1 MRLFASAALG
11 LLFTGITIIAAPAQ
25 TAPPVTGSPA
35 ATAPAPAVA
44 AGPAWA
50 DVSSWANVHPV
61 ETHNVV
67 YANMPVIKNPS
78 VLNPSRPGGA
88 VLPTPNIG
96 GTVDLH
102 LDVFQMPSAK
112 PAPVV
117 VHLHGGGWT
126 APAGQSHSPG
136 PFTALLAAG
145 ISVVSVEY
153 RPSLEAPAPAALQDV
168 HCALAWVKAN
178 AAKYNFDVNRVILY
192 GVSAGG
198 EMALMAAYA
207 PDTFDPPGCT
217 DQPKVAAVL
226 DYYGPPDLAEALLH
240 EPGSGD
246 FNRQWFGLAVPLP
259 ADPAAAAAANGAP
272 APARWPEPS
281 TAELALAKQL
291 SPMNYVRPGVPPT
304 YIVNGDRDPRV
315 NPAQDSKLKSALD
328 AAGVPAGHDII
339 PGAGHGNFPK
349 PEANKAW
356 LLCLQFLQA
365 QGILQ

>member
-1 MRLFASAALG
+1 MRLAASAALTI
-11 LLFTGITIIAAPAQ
+11 LFTAIIAAPAQ
-25 TAPPVTGSPA
+25 TTAPPVTGSST
-35 ATAPAPAVA
+35 ATAHAQAVA
-44 AGPAWA
+44 AGPSWE
-50 DVSSWANVHPV
+50 DVSSWENLHPV
-61 ETHNVV
+61 QTHNIV
-67 YANMPVIKNPS
+67 YTNMPVIKNPS

-88 VLPTPNIG
+88 VLPAPNIG

-102 LDVFQMPSAK
+102 LDVFQMSSAK

-126 APAGQSHSPG
+126 APAGQSRSPA

-145 ISVVSVEY
+145 ISVVSVQY
-153 RPSLEAPAPAALQDV
+153 RSSLEAPAPAALEDV
-168 HCALAWVKAN
+168 HCALSWVKAN

-207 PDTFDPPGCT
+207 PDTFDPAGCT

-246 FNRQWFGLAVPLP
+246 FNRQWFRLAVPLP

-281 TAELALAKQL
+281 AAELALAKQL

>member
-1 MRLFASAALG
+1 MRLLASSAPA
-11 LLFTGITIIAAPAQ
+11 LLFAAILAAPAQ
-25 TAPPVTGSPA
+25 SASPNPSGSTANPQPA
-35 ATAPAPAVA
+35 A
-44 AGPAWA
+44 AGPAWQ
-50 DVSSWANVHPV
+50 DVASWAEVRPV
-61 ETHNVV
+61 ATHNIV
-67 YANMPVIKNPS
+67 YATMPVIKNPS

-88 VLPTPNIG
+88 VLPAPTAG

-117 VHLHGGGWT
+117 LHLHGGGWT
-126 APAGQSHSPG
+126 APAGQSRSPA

-145 ISVVSVEY
+145 ISVVSVQY
-153 RPSLEAPAPAALQDV
+153 RSSLEAPTPAALEDV
-168 HCALAWVKAN
+168 HCALSWIKAN

-198 EMALMAAYA
+198 ELAMMAAYA
-207 PDTFDPPGCT
+207 PDSFNPPACR

-226 DYYGPPDLAEALLH
+226 DYYGPPDLAEAMLH

-246 FNRQWFGLAVPLP
+246 FLRQWLGLAVPLP
-259 ADPAAAAAANGAP
+259 PDPTTATA

-281 TAELALAKQL
+281 AAELALATQL
-291 SPMNYVRPGVPPT
+291 SPITYIRTGLPPT

-328 AAGVPAGHDII
+328 AVGVPAGHDII
-339 PGAGHGNFPK
+339 PGAGHGNFPR

-356 LLCLQFLQA
+356 LLCLQFLQT

>member
-1 MRLFASAALG
+1 MRLPASAAIAI
-11 LLFTGITIIAAPAQ
+11 LFAAIITSPAQ
-25 TAPPVTGSPA
+25 TVLPAGSSA
-35 ATAPAPAVA
+35 ATAPEQAVA
-44 AGPAWA
+44 ASHAWQ
-50 DVSSWANVHPV
+50 DVSSWENLHPV
-61 ETHNVV
+61 QTHNMV
-67 YANMPVIKNPS
+67 YAKMPVIKNPS

-88 VLPTPNIG
+88 VLPTPNVG

-126 APAGQSHSPG
+126 APAGQSRSFA

-145 ISVVSVEY
+145 ISVVSVQY
-153 RPSLEAPAPAALQDV
+153 RSSLEAPAPAALQDV

-178 AAKYNFDVNRVILY
+178 AAQYNFDVNRVILY
-192 GVSAGG
+192 GVSAGA

-207 PDTFDPPGCT
+207 PDAFDPPGCT

-226 DYYGPPDLAEALLH
+226 DYYGPPDLAEAMLH

-246 FNRQWFGLAVPLP
+246 FLRQWLGLAVPLP
-259 ADPAAAAAANGAP
+259 PEPAAASGTP

-281 TAELALAKQL
+281 AAEVALAKQL
-291 SPMNYVRPGVPPT
+291 SPMNYIRPGLCPT
-304 YIVNGDRDPRV
+304 YIVNGDRDRRV
-315 NPAQDSKLKSALD
+315 DPAQDTKLKMALD
-328 AAGVPAGHDII
+328 AAGIPAGHDII
-339 PGAGHGNFPK
+339 PGAGHGNFPR

>member
-1 MRLFASAALG
+1 MRLAASAALTI
-11 LLFTGITIIAAPAQ
+11 LFTAIIAAPAQ
-25 TAPPVTGSPA
+25 TTAPPVTGSST
-35 ATAPAPAVA
+35 ATAHAQAVA
-44 AGPAWA
+44 AGPSWE
-50 DVSSWANVHPV
+50 DVSSWENLHPV
-61 ETHNVV
+61 QTHNIV
-67 YANMPVIKNPS
+67 YTNMPVIKNPS

-88 VLPTPNIG
+88 VLPAPNIG

-126 APAGQSHSPG
+126 APAGQSRSPA

-145 ISVVSVEY
+145 ISVVSVQY
-153 RPSLEAPAPAALQDV
+153 RSSLEAPAPAALEDV
-168 HCALAWVKAN
+168 HCALSWVKAN

-217 DQPKVAAVL
+217 NQPKVAAVL

-259 ADPAAAAAANGAP
+259 ADPAADPAANGAP
-272 APARWPEPS
+272 APVRWPEPS
-281 TAELALAKQL
+281 TTELALAKQL
-291 SPMNYVRPGVPPT
+291 SPINYVRPGVPPT

-315 NPAQDSKLKSALD
+315 NPAQDSKLKMALD

-356 LLCLQFLQA
+356 LLCLQFLKA

>member
-1 MRLFASAALG
+1 MRKFAASVTTIVAFSIAGFSAA
-11 LLFTGITIIAAPAQ
+11 AQ
-25 TAPPVTGSPA
+25 
-35 ATAPAPAVA
+35 APAPAA
-44 AGPAWA
+44 SPAWA
-50 DVSSWANVHPV
+50 DPANWGSVHPT
-61 ETHNVV
+61 ETHNIV

-88 VLPTPNIG
+88 VLPTPAIG

-112 PAPVV
+112 PVPVV

-126 APAGQSHSPG
+126 APAGQSRSPA

-153 RPSLEAPAPAALQDV
+153 RPSLLAPAPAALQDV

-178 AAKYNFDVNRVILY
+178 AQKYNFDVNRVILY

-207 PDTFDPPGCT
+207 PDKFDPPGCT

-259 ADPAAAAAANGAP
+259 ADPVAANAAP
-272 APARWPEPS
+272 APARWPELNA
-281 TAELALAKQL
+281 AELELAKQL
-291 SPMNYVRPGVPPT
+291 SPINYIRSGLPPT

-315 NPAQDSKLKSALD
+315 NPAQDSKLKMALD

>member
-1 MRLFASAALG
+1 MRRSTFAALV
-11 LLFTGITIIAAPAQ
+11 LFVAGNIPAPAQ
-25 TAPPVTGSPA
+25 TPQPVAGNST
-35 ATAPAPAVA
+35 ATASAQAVA
-44 AGPAWA
+44 PVPAWQ
-50 DVSSWANVHPV
+50 DPANWENLHPV
-61 ETHNVV
+61 QTHNIV
-67 YANMPVIKNPS
+67 YATMPVVKNPS
-78 VLNPSRPGGA
+78 VLNPSRPGGV
-88 VLPTPNIG
+88 VLPVPAAGSTE
-96 GTVDLH
+96 DLH

-126 APAGQSHSPG
+126 APAGQSRSFG

-145 ISVVSVEY
+145 VSVVSVQY
-153 RPSLEAPAPAALQDV
+153 RSSLEAPAPAALQDV
-168 HCALAWVKAN
+168 HCALSWVKAN

-207 PDTFDPPGCT
+207 PDSFDPPGCT

-246 FNRQWFGLAVPLP
+246 FNRQWFGLAAPLP
-259 ADPAAAAAANGAP
+259 ADPAAAANGAP
-272 APARWPEPS
+272 APVRWPEPS
-281 TAELALAKQL
+281 AAELALAKQL
-291 SPMNYVRPGVPPT
+291 SPLNYIRPGLPPT

-315 NPAQDSKLKSALD
+315 NPAQDSKLKAALD
-328 AAGVPAGHDII
+328 AAGVPSGHDII
-339 PGAGHGNFPK
+339 PGGGHGNFPK

-365 QGILQ
+365 QGILPPQP

>member
-1 MRLFASAALG
+1 MRLPASAALAI
-11 LLFTGITIIAAPAQ
+11 LFAAIVAAPAQ
-25 TAPPVTGSPA
+25 TALPVRGSSA
-35 ATAPAPAVA
+35 ATAPAQTAA
-44 AGPAWA
+44 AGPAWEA
-50 DVSSWANVHPV
+50 VSSWENLHPV
-61 ETHNVV
+61 QTHNIV
-67 YANMPVIKNPS
+67 YASMPVIKNPS

-88 VLPTPNIG
+88 VLPTPNVG

-126 APAGQSHSPG
+126 APAGQSRSFA

-153 RPSLEAPAPAALQDV
+153 RPSLVAPAPAALQDV

-207 PDTFDPPGCT
+207 PDTFDPPGCK

-246 FNRQWFGLAVPLP
+246 FNRQWFGLAAPLP
-259 ADPAAAAAANGAP
+259 ADPAAAANGAP
-272 APARWPEPS
+272 APVRWPEPS
-281 TAELALAKQL
+281 DAELALAKQL
-291 SPMNYVRPGVPPT
+291 SPMNYIRRGLPPT

-315 NPAQDSKLKSALD
+315 DPAQDTKLKTALD
-328 AAGVPAGHDII
+328 AAGVPAGHDVI

-356 LLCLQFLQA
+356 LLCLHFLEA
-365 QGILQ
+365 QGILP

>member
-1 MRLFASAALG
+1 MMRRFQFAAVISMASMVAV
-11 LLFTGITIIAAPAQ
+11 TIACAQ
-25 TAPPVTGSPA
+25 T
-35 ATAPAPAVA
+35 PAVP
-44 AGPAWA
+44 PAWMDTA
-50 DVSSWANVHPV
+50 NWASVHPV

-88 VLPTPNIG
+88 VLPAPSVG

-102 LDVFQMPSAK
+102 LDVFQMPSAT

-126 APAGQSHSPG
+126 APAGQSHSPA

-145 ISVVSVEY
+145 ISVVSVQY

-207 PDTFDPPGCT
+207 PDKFDPPGCT

-246 FNRQWFGLAVPLP
+246 FVRQWLGLAVSLP
-259 ADPAAAAAANGAP
+259 ADPAAVAGANGTP

-281 TAELALAKQL
+281 AAELELAKQL
-291 SPMNYVRPGVPPT
+291 SPMNYIRPGMSPT

-315 NPAQDSKLKSALD
+315 NPAQDSKLKAALD
-328 AAGVPAGHDII
+328 AVGVPAGHDII

-349 PEANKAW
+349 LDANKAW

>member
-1 MRLFASAALG
+1 MRKLAASVTTIVAFSIAGLSAAQ
-11 LLFTGITIIAAPAQ
+11 TPAPAAPA
-25 TAPPVTGSPA
+25 AS
-35 ATAPAPAVA
+35 
-44 AGPAWA
+44 PAWA
-50 DVSSWANVHPV
+50 DPANWGSVHPT
-61 ETHNVV
+61 ETHNIV
-67 YANMPVIKNPS
+67 YANMPVIRNPS

-88 VLPTPNIG
+88 VLPTPTIG

-153 RPSLEAPAPAALQDV
+153 RPSLVAPAPAALQDV

-178 AAKYNFDVNRVILY
+178 AQKYNFDLNRVILY

-226 DYYGPPDLAEALLH
+226 DYYGPPDLAEAMLH

-259 ADPAAAAAANGAP
+259 ADPAAAASGAP
-272 APARWPEPS
+272 APVRWPEPNA
-281 TAELALAKQL
+281 AELALAKQL
-291 SPMNYVRPGVPPT
+291 SPMNYIRPGLPPT

-315 NPAQDSKLKSALD
+315 NPAQDSKLKMALD
-328 AAGVPAGHDII
+328 AAGVAAGHDII

-349 PEANKAW
+349 PEADKAW
-356 LLCLQFLQA
+356 LLCLQFLEA

>member
-1 MRLFASAALG
+1 MFAGSIAL
-11 LLFTGITIIAAPAQ
+11 AQPA
-25 TAPPVTGSPA
+25 
-35 ATAPAPAVA
+35 APAPA
-44 AGPAWA
+44 WA
-50 DVSSWANVHPV
+50 DPANWGNVHPT
-61 ETHNVV
+61 ETHNIV

-126 APAGQSHSPG
+126 APAGQSHSPA

-153 RPSLEAPAPAALQDV
+153 RPSLVAPAPAALQDV

-178 AAKYNFDVNRVILY
+178 AQKYNFDVNRVILY

-207 PDTFDPPGCT
+207 PDAFDPPGCT

-259 ADPAAAAAANGAP
+259 ADPAAAAPAKEAP
-272 APARWPEPS
+272 APVRWPEPS
-281 TAELALAKQL
+281 AGEVALAKQL
-291 SPMNYVRPGVPPT
+291 SPLNYVRPGLPPT

-349 PEANKAW
+349 PEADKAW
-356 LLCLQFLQA
+356 LLCLQFLDA
-365 QGILQ
+365 QGILH

>member
-88 VLPTPNIG
+88 VLPTPNVG

-178 AAKYNFDVNRVILY
+178 AAKYNLDVNRVILY

-207 PDTFDPPGCT
+207 PDTFDPAGCT

-272 APARWPEPS
+272 APVRWPEPS
-281 TAELALAKQL
+281 AAELALAKQL

>member
-1 MRLFASAALG
+1 MRSVTKAILIAASIFFAASAS
-11 LLFTGITIIAAPAQ
+11 AQ
-25 TAPPVTGSPA
+25 S
-35 ATAPAPAVA
+35 APAPA
-44 AGPAWA
+44 WA
-50 DVSSWANVHPV
+50 DPANWGNVNPTQ
-61 ETHNVV
+61 THNIV

-78 VLNPSRPGGA
+78 VLNPSRPGGV
-88 VLPTPNIG
+88 VLPTPSIG

-117 VHLHGGGWT
+117 VHLHGGGWA
-126 APAGQSHSPG
+126 APAGQSHSPA

-145 ISVVSVEY
+145 ISVVSVQY
-153 RPSLEAPAPAALQDV
+153 RPSLEAPAPGALQDV

-178 AAKYNFDVNRVILY
+178 AEKYNFDVNRVILY

-217 DQPKVAAVL
+217 DKPKVAAVL

-259 ADPAAAAAANGAP
+259 ADPAVVATANGTP
-272 APARWPEPS
+272 LSARWPEPS
-281 TAELALAKQL
+281 AAEVALAKQL
-291 SPMNYVRPGVPPT
+291 SPMNYIRPGVPPT

-315 NPAQDSKLKSALD
+315 NPAQDTKLKMALD

-356 LLCLQFLQA
+356 LLCLQFLAA

>member
-1 MRLFASAALG
+1 MRAITPATVLVIASMFASSIAL
-11 LLFTGITIIAAPAQ
+11 AQPA
-25 TAPPVTGSPA
+25 
-35 ATAPAPAVA
+35 APAPA
-44 AGPAWA
+44 WA
-50 DVSSWANVHPV
+50 DPANWGNVHPT
-61 ETHNVV
+61 ETHNIV

-88 VLPTPNIG
+88 VLPTPNVG
-96 GTVDLH
+96 GTMDLH

-145 ISVVSVEY
+145 ISVVSVQY
-153 RPSLEAPAPAALQDV
+153 RASLEAPAPAALQDV

-178 AAKYNFDVNRVILY
+178 AQKYNFDVNRVILY

-217 DQPKVAAVL
+217 DKPKVAAVL
-226 DYYGPPDLAEALLH
+226 DYYGPPDLAEALQH

-246 FNRQWFGLAVPLP
+246 FVRQWLGLAVSLP
-259 ADPAAAAAANGAP
+259 VDPAGANGTP

-281 TAELALAKQL
+281 AAEVELAKQL
-291 SPMNYVRPGVPPT
+291 SPMNYIRAGVPPT

-356 LLCLQFLQA
+356 LLCLQFLQT

>member
-1 MRLFASAALG
+1 MRLPASAALAI
-11 LLFTGITIIAAPAQ
+11 LFAAIIAAPAQ
-25 TAPPVTGSPA
+25 TAPPVTGSSA
-35 ATAPAPAVA
+35 ATAPAQAVA
-44 AGPAWA
+44 AGPAWE
-50 DVSSWANVHPV
+50 DVSSWGNLHPV
-61 ETHNVV
+61 ETHNIV

-78 VLNPSRPGGA
+78 VLNPSRPGGV

-117 VHLHGGGWT
+117 VHLHGGGWA
-126 APAGQSHSPG
+126 APGGQSHSFA

-145 ISVVSVEY
+145 ISVVSVQY
-153 RPSLEAPAPAALQDV
+153 RTSAEAPAPAALQDV
-168 HCALAWVKAN
+168 HCALSWVKAN

-198 EMALMAAYA
+198 ELALMTAYA
-207 PDTFDPPGCT
+207 PDSFDPPGCT

-226 DYYGPPDLAEALLH
+226 DYYGPPDLAEAMLH

-246 FNRQWFGLAVPLP
+246 FLRQWLGLAVPLP
-259 ADPAAAAAANGAP
+259 ADPAVVAAANGAP
-272 APARWPEPS
+272 APTRWPEPS
-281 TAELALAKQL
+281 AAEVALAKQL
-291 SPMNYVRPGVPPT
+291 SPMTYIRPGLSPT

-315 NPAQDSKLKSALD
+315 DPAQDSKLKMALD

-356 LLCLQFLQA
+356 LLCLQFLEA

>member
-1 MRLFASAALG
+1 MASMVAVTMACAQ
-11 LLFTGITIIAAPAQ
+11 TPVAAPAWMDS
-25 TAPPVTGSPA
+25 TN
-35 ATAPAPAVA
+35 
-44 AGPAWA
+44 WA
-50 DVSSWANVHPV
+50 SVRPV
-61 ETHNVV
+61 ETHNIV
-67 YANMPVIKNPS
+67 YANMPVVKNPS

-88 VLPTPNIG
+88 VLPTPSIG

-136 PFTALLAAG
+136 LFTALLAAG
-145 ISVVSVEY
+145 ISVVSVQY
-153 RPSLEAPAPAALQDV
+153 RSSLEAPAPAALQDV
-168 HCALAWVKAN
+168 HCALSWLKAN

-198 EMALMAAYA
+198 ELALMAAYA
-207 PDTFDPPGCT
+207 PDSFDPPGCT

-246 FNRQWFGLAVPLP
+246 FVRQWLGLALPLP
-259 ADPAAAAAANGAP
+259 ADHAVENAENGTP
-272 APARWPEPS
+272 APVRWPEPS
-281 TAELALAKQL
+281 AAELALAKQL
-291 SPMNYVRPGVPPT
+291 SPMNYIRPGVPPT

-315 NPAQDSKLKSALD
+315 NPEQDSKLKVALD

-356 LLCLQFLQA
+356 LLCLQFLEA

>member
-1 MRLFASAALG
+1 MRLLASAAPG
-11 LLFTGITIIAAPAQ
+11 LLFAAIFSTMMVLAAPAQ
-25 TAPPVTGSPA
+25 TASPAPASSA
-35 ATAPAPAVA
+35 ATAPVQAVA
-44 AGPAWA
+44 TEPAWA

-61 ETHNVV
+61 ETHNIV
-67 YANMPVIKNPS
+67 YATMPVIRNPS

-88 VLPTPNIG
+88 VLPVPDVG

-112 PAPVV
+112 PAPVA

-153 RPSLEAPAPAALQDV
+153 RPSLVAPAPAALQDV

-178 AAKYNFDVNRVILY
+178 AAKYNFDVHQVILY

-207 PDTFDPPGCT
+207 PDAFDPPGCT

-246 FNRQWFGLAVPLP
+246 FVRQWLGLAVSLP
-259 ADPAAAAAANGAP
+259 ADPADAANKT
-272 APARWPEPS
+272 PARWPEVNA
-281 TAELALAKQL
+281 AELELAKQL
-291 SPMNYVRPGVPPT
+291 SPLNYVRPGVPPT

-315 NPAQDSKLKSALD
+315 NPAQDTKLKAALD

-349 PEANKAW
+349 AEGNKAW
-356 LLCLQFLQA
+356 LLCLEFLQA

>member
-1 MRLFASAALG
+1 MAAV
-11 LLFTGITIIAAPAQ
+11 TMACAQTAVAAPAWQ
-25 TAPPVTGSPA
+25 
-35 ATAPAPAVA
+35 
-44 AGPAWA
+44 
-50 DVSSWANVHPV
+50 DVSSWESLHPV
-61 ETHNVV
+61 ETHNIV

-88 VLPTPNIG
+88 VLPTPNVG

-102 LDVFQMPSAK
+102 LDVFQMPTAK

-145 ISVVSVEY
+145 ISVVSVQY
-153 RPSLEAPAPAALQDV
+153 RSCLEAPAPAALEDV
-168 HCALAWVKAN
+168 HCALSWVKAN

-246 FNRQWFGLAVPLP
+246 FVRQWLGLSVSLP
-259 ADPAAAAAANGAP
+259 PDPAAANGTP

-281 TAELALAKQL
+281 AAELDLAKQL
-291 SPMNYVRPGVPPT
+291 SPMNYIRPGLPPT

-315 NPAQDSKLKSALD
+315 NPAQNSKLK
-328 AAGVPAGHDII
+328 
-339 PGAGHGNFPK
+339 
-349 PEANKAW
+349 
-356 LLCLQFLQA
+356 
-365 QGILQ
+365 

>member
-1 MRLFASAALG
+1 MAAA
-11 LLFTGITIIAAPAQ
+11 TTACAQ
-25 TAPPVTGSPA
+25 TA
-35 ATAPAPAVA
+35 VA
-44 AGPAWA
+44 APEWMDATNWA
-50 DVSSWANVHPV
+50 SVHPV
-61 ETHNVV
+61 ETHNIV
-67 YANMPVIKNPS
+67 YASMPVIKNPS

-88 VLPTPNIG
+88 VLPTPKVG

-126 APAGQSHSPG
+126 APAGQSHSPA

-145 ISVVSVEY
+145 ISVVSVQY
-153 RPSLEAPAPAALQDV
+153 RSSLEAPAPAALEDV
-168 HCALAWVKAN
+168 HCALSWVKAN
-178 AAKYNFDVNRVILY
+178 AQKYNFDVSRVILY

-259 ADPAAAAAANGAP
+259 DDPAAAVAANGTP
-272 APARWPEPS
+272 APARWPQPS
-281 TAELALAKQL
+281 AAEVELAKKL
-291 SPMNYVRPGVPPT
+291 SPMNYIRSGVPPT

-315 NPAQDSKLKSALD
+315 NPAQDTKLKMALD

-339 PGAGHGNFPK
+339 PGAGHGNFAK
-349 PEANKAW
+349 PDANKAW
-356 LLCLQFLQA
+356 LLCLQFLEA

>member
-1 MRLFASAALG
+1 MAGAQ
-11 LLFTGITIIAAPAQ
+11 TTVAAPAWMD
-25 TAPPVTGSPA
+25 
-35 ATAPAPAVA
+35 ATN
-44 AGPAWA
+44 WA
-50 DVSSWANVHPV
+50 SVHPV
-61 ETHNVV
+61 ETHNIV

-78 VLNPSRPGGA
+78 VLNPARPGGV

-102 LDVFQMPSAK
+102 LDVFQIPSAK

-117 VHLHGGGWT
+117 VHLHGGGWA
-126 APAGQSHSPG
+126 APGGQSHSFA

-145 ISVVSVEY
+145 ISVVSVQY
-153 RPSLEAPAPAALQDV
+153 RTSLEAPAPAALRDV
-168 HCALAWVKAN
+168 HCALSWVKAN
-178 AAKYNFDVNRVILY
+178 AARYNFDVNRVILY

-198 EMALMAAYA
+198 ELALMSAYA
-207 PDTFDPPGCT
+207 PDSFDPPGCT

-226 DYYGPPDLAEALLH
+226 DYYGPPDLAEAMLH

-246 FNRQWFGLAVPLP
+246 FLRQWLGLTVPLS
-259 ADPAAAAAANGAP
+259 ADPAAANA
-272 APARWPEPS
+272 APARWPEPN
-281 TAELALAKQL
+281 ANEVALAKQL
-291 SPMNYVRPGVPPT
+291 SPMTYIRPGLSPT

-315 NPAQDSKLKSALD
+315 DPAQDSKLKMALD

-356 LLCLQFLQA
+356 LLCLQFLEA

>member
-1 MRLFASAALG
+1 MLFAV
-11 LLFTGITIIAAPAQ
+11 IIAAPGQ
-25 TAPPVTGSPA
+25 TAPRVAGSSA
-35 ATAPAPAVA
+35 ATAPA
-44 AGPAWA
+44 AGPAWE
-50 DVSSWANVHPV
+50 DVSSWENVHPV
-61 ETHNVV
+61 QTRNVV
-67 YANMPVIKNPS
+67 YASTPVVKNPS
-78 VLNPSRPGGA
+78 VLNPARPGGA
-88 VLPTPNIG
+88 VLPTPEIG
-96 GTVDLH
+96 GTVDMH

-117 VHLHGGGWT
+117 LHLHGGGWA
-126 APAGQSHSPG
+126 APGGQSHSPG

-145 ISVVSVEY
+145 MSVVSVQY
-153 RPSLEAPAPAALQDV
+153 RTSLEAPAPAALEDV

-207 PDTFDPPGCT
+207 PETFAPPGCT

-226 DYYGPPDLAEALLH
+226 DYYGPPDLAEAMLH

-259 ADPAAAAAANGAP
+259 SDPAATADGKP
-272 APARWPEPS
+272 APVRWPEPS
-281 TAELALAKQL
+281 AAEVALATKL
-291 SPMNYVRPGVPPT
+291 SPLNYVRPGVPPT

-315 NPAQDSKLKSALD
+315 NPAQDTKLKIALD

-356 LLCLQFLQA
+356 LLCLQFLKG

>member
-1 MRLFASAALG
+1 MPRLKQATWLAIAMLTGAGAAAQ
-11 LLFTGITIIAAPAQ
+11 TAAPAQ
-25 TAPPVTGSPA
+25 A
-35 ATAPAPAVA
+35 ANPSPAPAWTDVA
-44 AGPAWA
+44 
-50 DVSSWANVHPV
+50 SWQNVHPI
-61 ETHNVV
+61 ETHNIV

-88 VLPTPNIG
+88 VLPTPTVG
-96 GTVDLH
+96 GMVDLH
-102 LDVFQMPSAK
+102 LDVFQVPSAK

-145 ISVVSVEY
+145 TSVVSVQY
-153 RPSLEAPAPAALQDV
+153 RSSLEAPAPAALQDV

-178 AAKYNFDVNRVILY
+178 AAKYNFDLNRVILY

-198 EMALMAAYA
+198 ELALMTAYA
-207 PDTFDPPGCT
+207 PDSFDPPGCA

-226 DYYGPPDLAEALLH
+226 DYYGPPDLAEAMLH

-246 FNRQWFGLAVPLP
+246 FLRQWLGLAVPLP
-259 ADPAAAAAANGAP
+259 ADPAVVAAANGAP

-281 TAELALAKQL
+281 AAEEALAKRL
-291 SPMNYVRPGVPPT
+291 SPMTYIRRGVSAT

-315 NPAQDSKLKSALD
+315 NPAQDSKLKAALD

-349 PEANKAW
+349 PEADKAW
-356 LLCLQFLQA
+356 LLCLQFLKA
-365 QGILQ
+365 QRIL

>member
-1 MRLFASAALG
+1 MRTMTLATVLIAAFLFMGVSVPAQSP
-11 LLFTGITIIAAPAQ
+11 APAQ
-25 TAPPVTGSPA
+25 
-35 ATAPAPAVA
+35 
-44 AGPAWA
+44 AWA
-50 DVSSWANVHPV
+50 DPANWPNVHPT
-61 ETHNVV
+61 ETHNIV

-88 VLPTPNIG
+88 VLPAPNVG

-207 PDTFDPPGCT
+207 PDKFDPPGCT

-259 ADPAAAAAANGAP
+259 ADPAAAANAAP
-272 APARWPEPS
+272 APVRWPEPS
-281 TAELALAKQL
+281 AAEVELARQL
-291 SPMNYVRPGVPPT
+291 SPMNYIRPGLPPT

-315 NPAQDSKLKSALD
+315 NPAQDTKLKAALD

-339 PGAGHGNFPK
+339 PGAGHGNFPR
-349 PEANKAW
+349 PEADKAW
-356 LLCLQFLQA
+356 LLCLEFLKA

>member
-1 MRLFASAALG
+1 MAAV
-11 LLFTGITIIAAPAQ
+11 TMACAQ
-25 TAPPVTGSPA
+25 T
-35 ATAPAPAVA
+35 PAVP
-44 AGPAWA
+44 PAWMDTA
-50 DVSSWANVHPV
+50 NWASVHPV

-88 VLPTPNIG
+88 VLPAPNFG

-153 RPSLEAPAPAALQDV
+153 RPSLEAPAPAALEDV

-178 AAKYNFDVNRVILY
+178 AAKYNFDVSRVILY

-207 PDTFDPPGCT
+207 PDKFDPPGCA

-259 ADPAAAAAANGAP
+259 ADPAAAANAALAP
-272 APARWPEPS
+272 VRWPEPS
-281 TAELALAKQL
+281 AAEVELARQL
-291 SPMNYVRPGVPPT
+291 SPMNYIRPGLPPT

-315 NPAQDSKLKSALD
+315 NPAQDTKLQAALD

-339 PGAGHGNFPK
+339 PGAGHGNFPR

-356 LLCLQFLQA
+356 LLCLQFLEA

>member
-1 MRLFASAALG
+1 MHRLKMTMLLAAAPMLACVCAAAQ
-11 LLFTGITIIAAPAQ
+11 TVAQTAAPAQ
-25 TAPPVTGSPA
+25 T
-35 ATAPAPAVA
+35 
-44 AGPAWA
+44 PAWA
-50 DVSSWANVHPV
+50 DVASWGNLHPV
-61 ETHNVV
+61 ETHDIV
-67 YANMPVIKNPS
+67 YAKMPVIKNPS

-117 VHLHGGGWT
+117 MHLHGGGWT

-145 ISVVSVEY
+145 ISVVSVQY

-207 PDTFDPPGCT
+207 PDMIDPPGCT
-217 DQPKVAAVL
+217 DQPKVAPVL

-259 ADPAAAAAANGAP
+259 ADSAAAVSANGAP
-272 APARWPEPS
+272 APVRWPEPS
-281 TAELALAKQL
+281 AAELALAKQL
-291 SPMNYVRPGVPPT
+291 SPMNYVRPGVPQT

-315 NPAQDSKLKSALD
+315 NPAQDSKLKTALD

-349 PEANKAW
+349 PEADKAW
-356 LLCLQFLQA
+356 LLCLQFLEA

>member
-1 MRLFASAALG
+1 MFASSIAL
-11 LLFTGITIIAAPAQ
+11 AQPA
-25 TAPPVTGSPA
+25 
-35 ATAPAPAVA
+35 APAPA
-44 AGPAWA
+44 WA
-50 DVSSWANVHPV
+50 DPANWGNVHPT
-61 ETHNVV
+61 ETHNIV

-88 VLPTPNIG
+88 VLPTPNVG
-96 GTVDLH
+96 GTMDLH

-145 ISVVSVEY
+145 ISVVSVQY
-153 RPSLEAPAPAALQDV
+153 RASLEAPAPAALQDV

-178 AAKYNFDVNRVILY
+178 AQKYNFDVNRVILY

-217 DQPKVAAVL
+217 DKPKVAAVL
-226 DYYGPPDLAEALLH
+226 DYYGPPDLAEALQH

-246 FNRQWFGLAVPLP
+246 FVRQWLGLAVSLP
-259 ADPAAAAAANGAP
+259 ADPAAANGTP
-272 APARWPEPS
+272 APARWPELNA
-281 TAELALAKQL
+281 AELALARQL
-291 SPMNYVRPGVPPT
+291 SPMNYIRPGVPPT

-315 NPAQDSKLKSALD
+315 NPAQDSKLKMALD

-356 LLCLQFLQA
+356 LLCLQFLEA
-365 QGILQ
+365 QGILR